1 MKTNASF
8 LRKISPLVFFKTI
21 YLKLF
26 RINDNPQKIAMG
38 VGLGVFLGIMPG
50 TGPIAALFLAILLRI
65 NKASALFG
73 SVITNIWLSIP
84 LFLLSVK
91 VGSLVTGLK
100 YSDVHTAWNNL
111 LKDFHWMEL
120 FHASVYRIIFPI
132 FTGYAIVS
140 LCAGALAYLFTLIIL
155 KYATYKKIRT
165 S

>member
-1 MKTNASF
+1 MKTNTSF
-8 LRKISPLVFFKTI
+8 LRKISPSVFFKVI

-26 RINDNPQKIAMG
+26 RINDDPQKIAMG

-91 VGSLVTGLK
+91 AGSLVTGLK
-100 YSDVHTAWNNL
+100 YNDMHVAWSDF

-120 FHASVYRIIFPI
+120 LHASVYKVIFPI
-132 FTGYAIVS
+132 FAGYAIVS
-140 LCAGALAYLFTLIIL
+140 LCAGILAYLFTLIIL
-155 KYATYKKIRT
+155 KFAAHKKFKT

>member
-8 LRKISPLVFFKTI
+8 LRNLSPAPFFKTI
-21 YLKLF
+21 YFKLF

-65 NKASALFG
+65 NKASALLG

-91 VGSLVTGLK
+91 AGSLVTGLK
-100 YSDVHTAWNNL
+100 YSDIHTAWNNF

-120 FHASVYRIIFPI
+120 LHTSVYKVIFPI
-132 FTGYAIVS
+132 LTGYAIVS
-140 LCAGALAYLFTLIIL
+140 LCAGMLAYLFTLIIL
-155 KYATYKKIRT
+155 KSAPHKMRV
-165 S
+165 